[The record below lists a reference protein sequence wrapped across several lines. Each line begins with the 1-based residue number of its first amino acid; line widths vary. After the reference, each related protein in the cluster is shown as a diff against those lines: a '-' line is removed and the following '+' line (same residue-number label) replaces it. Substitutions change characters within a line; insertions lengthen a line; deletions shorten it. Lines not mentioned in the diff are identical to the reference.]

1 MPDITN
7 TARNFDTCIP
17 WAQLSQLPN
26 MEKRAKMDPE
36 DPGGSY
42 LNLIMAGKAQTC
54 ENVENISLG
63 SKVRVQL
70 FYNQIHIL
78 KFSYKM
84 VKKRKSSD
92 GWISD
97 LAGYMVKKKRF

>member
-1 MPDITN
+1 MV
-7 TARNFDTCIP
+7 R
-17 WAQLSQLPN
+17 
-26 MEKRAKMDPE
+26 KRMLE
-36 DPGGSY
+36 
-42 LNLIMAGKAQTC
+42 LCQFVLISIIMTGKAQLC
-54 ENVENISLG
+54 ENGGNISLG
-63 SKVRVQL
+63 SKVTVQL

-97 LAGYMVKKKRF
+97 LAGYMVKKKTF